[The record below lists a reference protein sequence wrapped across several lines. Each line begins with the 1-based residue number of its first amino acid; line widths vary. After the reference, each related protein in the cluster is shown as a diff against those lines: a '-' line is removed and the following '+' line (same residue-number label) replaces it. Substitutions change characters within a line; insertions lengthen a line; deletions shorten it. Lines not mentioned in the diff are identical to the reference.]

1 MGAAVSNNLALRML
15 MHASAAAAAFFM
27 FQHYGLGATLETGL
41 LWALAGA
48 VGAAALAWSQR
59 SRGG

>member
-1 MGAAVSNNLALRML
+1 ML
-15 MHASAAAAAFFM
+15 MHASAAAAAFFV
-27 FQHYGLGATLETGL
+27 FQHYGLGATLETGI